1 MSTNKEDVTQLTLL
15 QKLARIRKQV
25 EVVKKNKNGYNY
37 KYVTDEELLARITT
51 LLDKYEISLIPSV
64 KPETLK
70 HEQYHYIKTKTNK
83 KTGELYDEANNEIIV
98 EADMKFTWIDNRN
111 PANKIEVPWIM
122 IGQQADASQ
131 AMGSGLTY
139 AMRYFL
145 LKYFN
150 VATPEDDVD
159 NFRSKQRAIE
169 AAEDKAIAENLI
181 NEADEIV
188 RSYIEENPKQAGAVK
203 KLVTQYV
210 KSGNYFEI
218 TESKLAAKLLSDIKN
233 NFSTKG

>member
-1 MSTNKEDVTQLTLL
+1 MSTNKEDITQLTLL
-15 QKLARIRKQV
+15 QRLARIRKQV

-64 KPETLK
+64 KPGTLK

-83 KTGELYDEANNEIIV
+83 KTGDPYDEANNEIIV
-98 EADMKFTWIDNRN
+98 EADMEFTWVSNCD
-111 PANKIEVPWIM
+111 PENKIVVPWIM

-188 RSYIEENPKQAGAVK
+188 RSYIEGNPKQAEAVK
-203 KLVTQYV
+203 KLVTKYV

-218 TESKLAAKLLSDIKN
+218 AESKLAAKLLSDIKD
-233 NFSTKG
+233 NFSMKG